1 MFFLFYILPGFI
13 LCMVQKEPT
22 HETRED
28 RSFYIFY
35 LLFILIFW
43 PAFIVIKV
51 WEIYVGNFFMRK

>member
-1 MFFLFYILPGFI
+1 
-13 LCMVQKEPT
+13 MVQKEPT

-43 PAFIVIKV
+43 PVFIIGKV
-51 WEIYVGNFFMRK
+51 WKVYVGKFFMRK